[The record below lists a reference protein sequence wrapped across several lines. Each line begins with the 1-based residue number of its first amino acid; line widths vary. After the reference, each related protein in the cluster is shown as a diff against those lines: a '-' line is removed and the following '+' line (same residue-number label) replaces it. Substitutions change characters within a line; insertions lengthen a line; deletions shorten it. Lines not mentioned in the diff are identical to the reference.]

1 MLISINSLIAVLF
14 KVILI
19 VMANPNIPQD
29 VKDSVF
35 TEITTAIGQEN
46 QSEPV
51 QAVQAPVSHGTPGG
65 TTASPVVAP
74 VVKSSN
80 MEATI
85 AITKTAPL
93 SVSIAVTGDGWTK
106 AYYSIVKKID
116 GEDNVSDKGFV
127 YPDEP
132 TLVHS
137 FEESMAGTFETSW
150 TLYSGTGKD
159 NRRDTG
165 KVLSSGSGSIVIG
178 E

>member
-1 MLISINSLIAVLF
+1 MISSASLIAVLF

-19 VMANPNIPQD
+19 VMSNPGIPQD

-35 TEITTAIGQEN
+35 ADITQAIGQERSAE
-46 QSEPV
+46 QSPARPSGVSEP
-51 QAVQAPVSHGTPGG
+51 QPV
-65 TTASPVVAP
+65 ASVAEAP
-74 VVKSSN
+74 VVTSSD
-80 MEATI
+80 MEPTI

-93 SVSIAVTGDGWTK
+93 SVSIAVTGTKWTK
-106 AYYSIVKKID
+106 AYYSIVKK
-116 GEDNVSDKGFV
+116 GEDGKELVSNKSFL

-132 TLVHS
+132 SIVSS

-159 NRRDTG
+159 NRTDTG
-165 KVLSSGSGSIVIG
+165 KVLSSGSGSLVIG